1 MKKDIKVCGIC
12 GREYDDFGNNAW
24 PFQAERCCNA
34 CNSMYVTPVRA
45 YLAAIHR
52 SNEAVAVYD
61 KGFIDLYDKETGVKV
76 ETMASVSHLIPVAG
90 A

>member
-1 MKKDIKVCGIC
+1 MKDIKVCGIC

-24 PFQAERCCNA
+24 PFQAERCNA

-61 KGFIDLYDKETGVKV
+61 KGLIDLYDKETGVKV